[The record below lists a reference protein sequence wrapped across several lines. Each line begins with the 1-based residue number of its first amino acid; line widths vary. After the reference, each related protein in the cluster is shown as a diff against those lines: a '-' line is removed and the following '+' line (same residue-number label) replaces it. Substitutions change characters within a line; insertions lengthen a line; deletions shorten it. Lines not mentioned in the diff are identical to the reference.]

1 MKIIIVGGGEKGLA
15 LANLLANEHQVTL
28 IEQDEARAKIIASK
42 TQVLV
47 LQGDGGDISI
57 LKQANIS
64 DADYVVTTA
73 DDKTNLVVCEI
84 AKNEKVPH
92 IVTLV
97 NESKN
102 EELFSKLEITNL
114 VFVVGTIVSA
124 IQRIIIQKGTEDI
137 ISQLGLGEIQVAKM
151 TVSGGCKAEDLE
163 AASLK
168 NAEIL
173 AIYRAGKLIRE
184 TKKEKLLKDDTVL
197 LAVAPKN
204 LEDLNKFFTADE
216 NTAS

>member
-1 MKIIIVGGGEKGLA
+1 MKIVIIGGGEKGLA
-15 LANLLANEHQVTL
+15 LANLLSNEHQVTL
-28 IEQDEARAKIIASK
+28 IEQDEDRAKLIATK

-47 LQGDGGDISI
+47 LQGDGGDISL
-57 LKQANIS
+57 LKQANVS
-64 DADYVVTTA
+64 ESDYVVTTA
-73 DDKTNLVVCEI
+73 DDKTNLVVCQI

-92 IVTLV
+92 IVSLV

-124 IQRIIIQKGTEDI
+124 IQRIIMQKGTENI
-137 ISQLGLGEIQVAKM
+137 ISQLGLGEMQVTKVA
-151 TVSGGCKAEDLE
+151 VAEGCKAEGQE
-163 AASLK
+163 AKLK

-184 TKKEKLLKDDTVL
+184 TKEEKLLKDDTVL

-204 LEDLNKFFTADE
+204 LEDLNKLFSTDE
-216 NTAS
+216 NTAA

>member
-15 LANLLANEHQVTL
+15 LANLLANDHQVTL
-28 IEQDEARAKIIASK
+28 IEQDEARAKVIASK

-47 LQGDGGDISI
+47 LQGDGADISI
-57 LKQANIS
+57 LKQANIGE
-64 DADYVVTTA
+64 ADYVVTTA

-84 AKNEKVPH
+84 AKNEKVKH

-124 IQRIIIQKGTEDI
+124 IQRIIIQRGTEDI
-137 ISQLGLGEIQVAKM
+137 ISQLGLGEMQVAKM
-151 TVSGGCKAEDLE
+151 TVSAGCKAEGAD
-163 AASLK
+163 ASGVK

-173 AIYRAGKLIRE
+173 ALYRAGKLI
-184 TKKEKLLKDDTVL
+184 TDTTKEKMQKDDTVL
-197 LAVAPKN
+197 LAVVPKN
-204 LEDLNKFFTADE
+204 LADLNKFFTADE
-216 NTAS
+216 NTSA

>member
-15 LANLLANEHQVTL
+15 LANLLANDHTVTI
-28 IEQDEARAKIIASK
+28 IEQDEDRAKLIATK

-47 LQGDGGDISI
+47 LQGDGADVSI
-57 LKQANIS
+57 LKQANVS

-84 AKNEKVPH
+84 SKNEKVAH
-92 IVTLV
+92 IVSLV

-124 IQRIIIQKGTEDI
+124 IQRIIMQKGTENI
-137 ISQLGLGEIQVAKM
+137 ISQLGLGEMQITKM
-151 TVSGGCKAEDLE
+151 TVVGGCKAENME
-163 AASLK
+163 ATGIKGAFM
-168 NAEIL
+168 L
-173 AIYRAGKLIRE
+173 AIYRASKLIRE
-184 TKKEKLLKDDTVL
+184 VKEEKLLKDDTVL
-197 LAVAPKN
+197 FAVSPKN
-204 LEDLNKFFTADE
+204 LEDINKYFTADE
-216 NTAS
+216 NITA

>member
-15 LANLLANEHQVTL
+15 LANLLSNEHQVTL
-28 IEQDEARAKIIASK
+28 IEQDEDRAKLIATK

-47 LQGDGGDISI
+47 LHGDGGDVTI
-57 LKQANIS
+57 LKQANVS
-64 DADYVVTTA
+64 EADYVVTTA
-73 DDKTNLVVCEI
+73 DDKTNLVVCQI
-84 AKNEKVPH
+84 AKNEEVAH
-92 IVTLV
+92 IVSLV

-124 IQRIIIQKGTEDI
+124 IQRIIMQKGTENI
-137 ISQLGLGEIQVAKM
+137 ISQLGLGEMQVTKV
-151 TVSGGCKAEDLE
+151 TVAEGCKADGLE
-163 AASLK
+163 AKLK

-184 TKKEKLLKDDTVL
+184 MKEEKLLKDDTVL
-197 LAVAPKN
+197 LAAAPKD
-204 LEDLNKFFTADE
+204 LEELNKLFTVDA
-216 NTAS
+216 NTTT

>member
-15 LANLLANEHQVTL
+15 LANLLANDHQVTL
-28 IEQDEARAKIIASK
+28 IEQDEERAKLIATK

-47 LQGDGGDISI
+47 LQGDGGDISL
-57 LKQANIS
+57 LKQANVGE
-64 DADYVVTTA
+64 ADYVVTTA

-84 AKNEKVPH
+84 AKNEKVKH
-92 IVTLV
+92 IVSLV

-137 ISQLGLGEIQVAKM
+137 ISQLGLGEMQVAKM
-151 TVSGGCKAEDLE
+151 TVAPACKVEGVDAG
-163 AASLK
+163 SIK
-168 NAEIL
+168 NAQIL
-173 AIYRAGKLIRE
+173 AIYRAGKLI
-184 TKKEKLLKDDTVL
+184 TDTTKEKLMKGDTVL

-204 LEDLNKFFTADE
+204 LEDLNKLFTADE
-216 NTAS
+216 NTSA